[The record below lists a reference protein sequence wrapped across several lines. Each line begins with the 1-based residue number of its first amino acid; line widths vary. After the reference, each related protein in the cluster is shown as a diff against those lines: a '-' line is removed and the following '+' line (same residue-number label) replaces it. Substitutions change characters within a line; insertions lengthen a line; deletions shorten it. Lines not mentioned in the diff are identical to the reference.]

1 MKTIK
6 NILAIIGILIFASG
20 CTLMLDEP
28 PADGND
34 DTPNGDG
41 FTAPRTEQTEFGDVT
56 YQFQDGV
63 RLINEKYVPYIIS
76 CRNDSTLGHTEILF
90 TKNIPSDL
98 LPQRGDYIA
107 TTMSQLFQ
115 QTLCDEVDNIEETG
129 GGYLLISHPVPL
141 IKVFK
146 ELDFS
151 IDARIAGDYE
161 DSSEQSRSGG
171 NIPKLKGF
179 RLVPRHN
186 SYSRGEEVDGELSE
200 SLFSFAF
207 WDGDESKLK
216 EFETNPADYHK
227 WERTALGKSPISV
240 LFPTIRSGGSTSR
253 TATRVGVASYQNVK
267 LKFSLK
273 NGFDLELSNDL
284 VQTYSICSESS
295 EGWEAFPFAGSTG
308 MTVPK
313 DGILPENR
321 WTKYDY
327 MLPVPIMPS
336 IGLDAY
342 VAKLCVDFN
351 FALASD
357 CARKIKGDKLFRYE
371 GSQKTQFFKWNMK
384 TDNNYETT
392 VNRSK
397 SLDVANPRLRKDLS
411 NTCFQYATRL
421 FLHIDI
427 GVTLGAATLDIS
439 PFRVNLDASCTHKMT
454 NDESKSKPS
463 TLKAPGYYGEDY
475 TYEATD
481 KSLDEW
487 KGTLAVGLS
496 TDMKG
501 GADLGDLADYYDW
514 FKHAAV
520 SLKWIEG
527 SMVLWRI
534 ADSAYP
540 VIEYQQTYTPSNYT
554 YHGTVTLPHPGK
566 IGWFSVKEDMLDYEF
581 TNLELLIY
589 DENFNFIKR
598 AKCTTKWDTRD
609 NVYYSHIKYGKEF
622 GFDFTLDNTE
632 LPSFSKYFYVVPAY
646 RKQDYSDYR
655 FPGTRLFS
663 KPLKYTT
670 RLNTGQINEVKTLWV
685 ENDDKCCKPGY
696 CLDGIAMDA
705 DCLFNASSPAN
716 VNVKVEFFDSDGRN
730 VMSKDFQYAIGTSKG
745 GKIKAI
751 YLINHRIETVIDKAK
766 VTLWYDDPNLQ
777 TSVDPSARKMI
788 LDEFEVVYDDNT
800 EWWPVFDYADTSYW
814 TQQGY
819 RIGR

>member
-28 PADGND
+28 SADGND

-63 RLINEKYVPYIIS
+63 RVIDEKYIPYIVT
-76 CRNDSTLGHTEILF
+76 CRNDTTLGHTEILF
-90 TKNIPSDL
+90 TKNIPGDL
-98 LPQRGDYIA
+98 LPRRGELLA

-115 QTLCDEVDNIEETG
+115 STLCDEVDAIEASQ
-129 GGYLLISHPVPL
+129 GGYLMTSHAVSL
-141 IKVFK
+141 RKVFK

-151 IDARIAGDYE
+151 IDAGIAGDYE
-161 DSSEQSRSGG
+161 QSSEQSRSGG
-171 NIPKLKGF
+171 KTPKLKGF
-179 RLVPRHN
+179 HLVPRHN
-186 SYSRGEEVDGELSE
+186 PHSRGEDDSSE
-200 SLFSFAF
+200 FSEPLFSLAF

-216 EFETNPADYHK
+216 EFETDPADYHEWK
-227 WERTALGKSPISV
+227 NEIPTPIRIIFPSV
-240 LFPTIRSGGSTSR
+240 RIGGSASY
-253 TATRVGVASYQNVK
+253 TATRVGLASYQNVK

-284 VQTYSICSESS
+284 VQTYSFRSETCDQ
-295 EGWEAFPFAGSTG
+295 WLAFPVVGSTG

-313 DGILPENR
+313 DGILHENR

-327 MLPVPIMPS
+327 ALPLPVLPS

-342 VAKLCVDFN
+342 VAKLCFDFN
-351 FALASD
+351 FAFAYDEAS
-357 CARKIKGDKLFRYE
+357 KITGDKVFRYE
-371 GSQKTQFFKWNMK
+371 GAQKTQFFKWNMK
-384 TDNNYETT
+384 TDKNYETT

-397 SLDVANPRLRKDLS
+397 SLDVTDPRLRKDLS
-411 NTCFQYATRL
+411 NTVFQYATRG

-427 GVTLGAATLDIS
+427 GFTLGAATLDIS
-439 PFRVNLDASCTHKMT
+439 PLRVNLDVSCTHKMT
-454 NDESKSKPS
+454 NDGSKSKPS
-463 TLKAPGYYGEDY
+463 TLKAPAPIGSLGNKEN

-554 YHGTVTLPHPGK
+554 YHGTVTVHHPGK
-566 IGWFSVKEDMLDYEF
+566 IGWFSVTEDIMEDF
-581 TNLELLIY
+581 CNLELLIY

-598 AKCTTKWDTRD
+598 AKWGLNNSVSK
-609 NVYYSHIKYGKEF
+609 IGYGIEY

-632 LPSFSKYFYVVPAY
+632 LPPFSKYFYVVPAY
-646 RKQDYSDYR
+646 KINNYSDY
-655 FPGTRLFS
+655 GTRLFS

-670 RLNTGQINEVKTLWV
+670 RLNTGQINGVETLWV
-685 ENDDKCCKPGY
+685 ENDDKYCKPGY

-766 VTLWYDDPNLQ
+766 VTLWYDDPYLQ

-800 EWWPVFDYADTSYW
+800 EWWPVFDYADPSYW

>member
-28 PADGND
+28 PADSND

-171 NIPKLKGF
+171 NTPKLKGF

-186 SYSRGEEVDGELSE
+186 SYSRGEEVDGESSE
-200 SLFSFAF
+200 ALFSLAF

-216 EFETNPADYHK
+216 EFETNPADYHD
-227 WERTALGKSPISV
+227 WTDDFNPPLSILFASV
-240 LFPTIRSGGSTSR
+240 RSGGSATHY
-253 TATRVGVASYQNVK
+253 ATRVGLASYQNIK

-284 VQTYSICSESS
+284 VQTYSFCSEACDR
-295 EGWEAFPFAGSTG
+295 WCAFPVVGSTG

-313 DGILPENR
+313 DGILHENR

-327 MLPVPIMPS
+327 GIPLPVLPS

-351 FALASD
+351 FAFAYDEAS
-357 CARKIKGDKLFRYE
+357 KITGDKVFRYE
-371 GSQKTQFFKWNMK
+371 GAQKTQFFKWNMK
-384 TDNNYETT
+384 TDKNYETT

-397 SLDVANPRLRKDLS
+397 SLDVTDPRLRKDLS
-411 NTCFQYATRL
+411 NTVFQYATRG

-427 GVTLGAATLDIS
+427 GFTLGAATLDIS
-439 PFRVNLDASCTHKMT
+439 PLRINFDASFTHKMT
-454 NDESKSKPS
+454 NDGSKSEPS
-463 TLKAPGYYGEDY
+463 TLKAPAPYGKEYSLD
-475 TYEATD
+475 ATD

-527 SMVLWRI
+527 SLVLWRI

-554 YHGTVTLPHPGK
+554 YHGTVTVPHPGK
-566 IGWFSVKEDMLDYEF
+566 IGWFSVKEDIMEDF
-581 TNLELLIY
+581 CNLELLIY

-598 AKCTTKWDTRD
+598 AKWGLHNSVSK
-609 NVYYSHIKYGKEF
+609 IGYGIEY

-632 LPSFSKYFYVVPAY
+632 LPPFSKYFYVVPAY
-646 RKQDYSDYR
+646 EINNYSDY
-655 FPGTRLFS
+655 GTRLFS

-670 RLNTGQINEVKTLWV
+670 RLNTGQINGVETLWV
-685 ENDDKCCKPGY
+685 ENDDKYCKPGY

-705 DCLFNASSPAN
+705 DCLFNGSSPAN

-766 VTLWYDDPNLQ
+766 VTLWYDDPYLQ

-800 EWWPVFDYADTSYW
+800 EWWPVFDYADPSYW

>member
-129 GGYLLISHPVPL
+129 GGYLLISHSVPL

-171 NIPKLKGF
+171 NTPKLKGF

-186 SYSRGEEVDGELSE
+186 SYSRGEEVDGEFSE

-216 EFETNPADYHK
+216 EFETNPADYHD
-227 WERTALGKSPISV
+227 WTDDFDPPLSILFASV
-240 LFPTIRSGGSTSR
+240 RSGGSATHS
-253 TATRVGVASYQNVK
+253 TTRVGLASYQNVK

-284 VQTYSICSESS
+284 VQTYSFRSEACDR
-295 EGWEAFPFAGSTG
+295 WEAFPAVGSTG

-313 DGILPENR
+313 DGILHENR

-327 MLPVPIMPS
+327 GIPLPYLPS

-351 FALASD
+351 FAFAYDEAS
-357 CARKIKGDKLFRYE
+357 KITGDKVFRYE
-371 GSQKTQFFKWNMK
+371 GAQKTQFFKWNMK
-384 TDNNYETT
+384 TDKNYETT

-397 SLDVANPRLRKDLS
+397 SLDVTDPRLRKDLS
-411 NTCFQYATRL
+411 NTCFQYATRG

-427 GVTLGAATLDIS
+427 GFTLGAATLDIS
-439 PFRVNLDASCTHKMT
+439 PLRVNLDVSCTHKMT
-454 NDESKSKPS
+454 NDGSKSKPS
-463 TLKAPGYYGEDY
+463 TLKASPKWGSEEY

-487 KGTLAVGLS
+487 KGTLAVGVS

-520 SLKWIEG
+520 SLKWLEG
-527 SMVLWRI
+527 SLVLWRI

-566 IGWFSVKEDMLDYEF
+566 IGWLSTKIDMTRDF
-581 TNLELLIY
+581 GTLELLIY

-598 AKCTTKWDTRD
+598 AKCTTPDSEEYP
-609 NVYYSHIKYGKEF
+609 YYYVSMFYEKEY

-632 LPSFSKYFYVVPAY
+632 LPPLSKYFYVVPAY
-646 RKQDYSDYR
+646 ATCSYSADTKR
-655 FPGTRLFS
+655 FFS

-670 RLNTGQINEVKTLWV
+670 RLNTGQINGVETLWV
-685 ENDDKCCKPGY
+685 ENDDKYCKPGY

-705 DCLFNASSPAN
+705 DCLFNGSSPAN

-766 VTLWYDDPNLQ
+766 VTLWYDDPYLQ
-777 TSVDPSARKMI
+777 TSVDPSARKVI

>member
-171 NIPKLKGF
+171 NTSKLKGF

-186 SYSRGEEVDGELSE
+186 SYSRGEEVDGEFSE
-200 SLFSFAF
+200 SLFSMAF

-227 WERTALGKSPISV
+227 WEHNVEKSPVSFLYPSV
-240 LFPTIRSGGSTSR
+240 RSGGSTSR
-253 TATRVGVASYQNVK
+253 TATRVGLASYQNVK

-284 VQTYSICSESS
+284 VQTYSICSESCENWS
-295 EGWEAFPFAGSTG
+295 AFPYVGSTG

-327 MLPVPIMPS
+327 MLPALYLPS
-336 IGLDAY
+336 IGLDIY
-342 VAKLCVDFN
+342 VAKICFDFN
-351 FALASD
+351 FAFVMDQA
-357 CARKIKGDKLFRYE
+357 CKVTGDKLFRYE

-384 TDNNYETT
+384 TDKNYETT

-397 SLDVANPRLRKDLS
+397 SLDVRNPRLRKDLS
-411 NTCFQYATRL
+411 NTCFQYATRG
-421 FLHIDI
+421 FLHVDI
-427 GVTLGAATLDIS
+427 GVTFGAATLDLS
-439 PFRVNLDASCTHKMT
+439 PFRINLDASFTHKMT
-454 NDESKSKPS
+454 NDGSKSKPS
-463 TLKAPGYYGEDY
+463 TLKAPGGSFIGEKEN

-487 KGTLAVGLS
+487 KGTLAVGFS
-496 TDMKG
+496 TDAKA
-501 GADLGDLADYYDW
+501 GADLGDLAEYYDW

-520 SLKWIEG
+520 SLTHAEG

-540 VIEYQQTYTPSNYT
+540 VIEYQQTYTPSSYT

-566 IGWFSVKEDMLDYEF
+566 IGWFSTKEDRVEDF
-581 TNLELLIY
+581 IDLELLIY

-598 AKCTTKWDTRD
+598 AKCGTR
-609 NVYYSHIKYGKEF
+609 NRITPIGYGIDYV
-622 GFDFTLDNTE
+622 FDFTLDNTE
-632 LPSFSKYFYVVPAY
+632 LPPFSKYFYVVPAY
-646 RKQDYSDYR
+646 KIQNYSDW
-655 FPGTRLFS
+655 GTRLFS

-670 RLNTGQINEVKTLWV
+670 RLNTGQINGVETLWV

-766 VTLWYDDPNLQ
+766 VTLWYDDPYREN
-777 TSVDPSARKMI
+777 SVDPSARKVI

-800 EWWPVFDYADTSYW
+800 EWWPVFDYEDTSYW

>member
-171 NIPKLKGF
+171 NTPKLKGF

-186 SYSRGEEVDGELSE
+186 SYSRGEEVDGEFSE

-227 WERTALGKSPISV
+227 WERTAFGKSPISV

-284 VQTYSICSESS
+284 VQTYSFCSESS

-327 MLPVPIMPS
+327 MLPVHNMPS
-336 IGLDAY
+336 LGLDAY
-342 VAKLCVDFN
+342 VAKLCFDFN

-397 SLDVANPRLRKDLS
+397 SLDVINPRLRKDLS
-411 NTCFQYATRL
+411 NTLFQYATRL

-427 GVTLGAATLDIS
+427 GFTLGAATLDIS
-439 PFRVNLDASCTHKMT
+439 PLRVNLDVSCTHKMT
-454 NDESKSKPS
+454 NDGSKSKPS
-463 TLKAPGYYGEDY
+463 TLKAPGKWVKEY

-520 SLKWIEG
+520 SLKWVEG

-566 IGWFSVKEDMLDYEF
+566 IGWFSVKEDIVRDF
-581 TNLELLIY
+581 WNLELLIY

-598 AKCTTKWDTRD
+598 AKCTTSDEESYPYEYT
-609 NVYYSHIKYGKEF
+609 SIFYGKEY

-632 LPSFSKYFYVVPAY
+632 LPPFSKYFYVVPAY
-646 RKQDYSDYR
+646 QTCTYSSSGPR
-655 FPGTRLFS
+655 FFS

-670 RLNTGQINEVKTLWV
+670 RLNSGQINGVETLWV
-685 ENDDKCCKPGY
+685 ENDDKYCKPGY

-705 DCLFNASSPAN
+705 DCLFNGSSPAN

-777 TSVDPSARKMI
+777 TSVDPSARKVI

>member
-171 NIPKLKGF
+171 NTPKLKGF

-186 SYSRGEEVDGELSE
+186 SYSRGEEVDGEFSE
-200 SLFSFAF
+200 ALFSLAF

-227 WERTALGKSPISV
+227 WEHNVEKSPVSFLYPSV
-240 LFPTIRSGGSTSR
+240 RKGGSTSR
-253 TATRVGVASYQNVK
+253 TATRVGLASYQNVK

-284 VQTYSICSESS
+284 VQTYSICSESCES
-295 EGWEAFPFAGSTG
+295 WMAVPLCGSTG

-313 DGILPENR
+313 DGMLPENR

-327 MLPVPIMPS
+327 MLPVPILPS
-336 IGLDAY
+336 LGLDIY
-342 VAKLCVDFN
+342 VAKLCFDFN
-351 FALASD
+351 FAFAFD
-357 CARKIKGDKLFRYE
+357 QAWKITGDKLFRYE
-371 GSQKTQFFKWNMK
+371 GAQKTQFFKWNMK

-397 SLDVANPRLRKDLS
+397 SLDVRNPYLRKDLS
-411 NTCFQYATRL
+411 NTCFQNFSRVFT
-421 FLHIDI
+421 HIDI
-427 GVTLGAATLDIS
+427 GVTFGAGTLDLS
-439 PFRVNLDASCTHKMT
+439 PFRVNFDASFTHKMT
-454 NDESKSKPS
+454 NDGSKSKPS
-463 TLKAPGYYGEDY
+463 TLKAPATGFLGGKEY

-496 TDMKG
+496 TDAKA

-514 FKHAAV
+514 FKHAAL
-520 SLKWIEG
+520 SMKWLEG

-540 VIEYQQTYTPSNYT
+540 VIEYQQTYTPSSYT
-554 YHGTVTLPHPGK
+554 YHGTVTVPHPGK
-566 IGWFSVKEDMLDYEF
+566 IGWFSVKEDIMEDF
-581 TNLELLIY
+581 CDLELLIY

-598 AKCTTKWDTRD
+598 AKWGANNSISK
-609 NVYYSHIKYGKEF
+609 IGYGIEY
-622 GFDFTLDNTE
+622 GFDFILDKTE
-632 LPSFSKYFYVVPAY
+632 LPPFSKYFYVVPAY
-646 RKQDYSDYR
+646 KINNYSD
-655 FPGTRLFS
+655 FGTRLFS

-766 VTLWYDDPNLQ
+766 VTLWYDDPYREN
-777 TSVDPSARKMI
+777 SVDPSARKMI

>member
-41 FTAPRTEQTEFGDVT
+41 FTAPRTEQTELGSVT

-63 RLINEKYVPYIIS
+63 RVIDEKYVPYIIS

-129 GGYLLISHPVPL
+129 GGYLLISHSVPL

-171 NIPKLKGF
+171 NTPKLKGF
-179 RLVPRHN
+179 HLVPRHN
-186 SYSRGEEVDGELSE
+186 PHSRGEDDSSE
-200 SLFSFAF
+200 FSEPLFSLAF

-216 EFETNPADYHK
+216 EFETDPADYHEWK
-227 WERTALGKSPISV
+227 NEIPTPIRIIFPSV
-240 LFPTIRSGGSTSR
+240 RIGGSASY
-253 TATRVGVASYQNVK
+253 TATRVGLASYQNVK

-284 VQTYSICSESS
+284 VQTYSFRSETCDQ
-295 EGWEAFPFAGSTG
+295 WLALPVVGSTG

-313 DGILPENR
+313 DGILHENR

-327 MLPVPIMPS
+327 MLPLPKLPS
-336 IGLDAY
+336 LGIDAY
-342 VAKLCVDFN
+342 VAKLCLDFN
-351 FALASD
+351 FAFAYDEAS
-357 CARKIKGDKLFRYE
+357 KITGDKVFRYE
-371 GSQKTQFFKWNMK
+371 GAQKTQFFKWNMK
-384 TDNNYETT
+384 TDKNYETT

-397 SLDVANPRLRKDLS
+397 SLEVTDPRLRKDLS
-411 NTCFQYATRL
+411 NTVFQYATRG

-427 GVTLGAATLDIS
+427 GFTLGLATLDIS
-439 PFRVNLDASCTHKMT
+439 PLRINLDASCTHKMT
-454 NDESKSKPS
+454 NDGSKSKPS
-463 TLKAPGYYGEDY
+463 TLKAPAPIGSLGNKEN

-481 KSLDEW
+481 RSLDEW
-487 KGTLAVGLS
+487 KGTLAVGIS

-520 SLKWIEG
+520 SMKWWEG

-534 ADSAYP
+534 ADSSYP

-554 YHGTVTLPHPGK
+554 YHGTVTVPHPGK
-566 IGWFSVKEDMLDYEF
+566 IGWFSVTEDIMEDF
-581 TNLELLIY
+581 CNLELLIY

-598 AKCTTKWDTRD
+598 AKWGLNNSVSK
-609 NVYYSHIKYGKEF
+609 IGYGIEY

-632 LPSFSKYFYVVPAY
+632 LPPFSKYFYVVPAY
-646 RKQDYSDYR
+646 KINNYSDY
-655 FPGTRLFS
+655 GTRLFS

-670 RLNTGQINEVKTLWV
+670 RLNTGQINGVETLWV
-685 ENDDKCCKPGY
+685 ENDDKYCKPGY

-705 DCLFNASSPAN
+705 DCLFNGSSPAN

-766 VTLWYDDPNLQ
+766 VTLWYDDPYLQ
-777 TSVDPSARKMI
+777 TSVDPSARKVI

>member
-1 MKTIK
+1 
-6 NILAIIGILIFASG
+6 
-20 CTLMLDEP
+20 MLDEP

-186 SYSRGEEVDGELSE
+186 SYSRGEEVDGEFSE
-200 SLFSFAF
+200 ALFSLAF

-216 EFETNPADYHK
+216 EFETDPADYHD
-227 WERTALGKSPISV
+227 WTDDFDPPLSILFASV
-240 LFPTIRSGGSTSR
+240 RSGGSATHS
-253 TATRVGVASYQNVK
+253 ATRVGLASYQNVK

-284 VQTYSICSESS
+284 VQTYSFRSEACDR
-295 EGWEAFPFAGSTG
+295 WEAFPVVGSTG

-313 DGILPENR
+313 DGILHENR

-327 MLPVPIMPS
+327 GIPLPVLPS

-342 VAKLCVDFN
+342 VAKLCLDFN
-351 FALASD
+351 FAFAYDEAS
-357 CARKIKGDKLFRYE
+357 KITGDKVFRYE
-371 GSQKTQFFKWNMK
+371 GAQKTQFFKWNMK
-384 TDNNYETT
+384 TDKNYETT

-397 SLDVANPRLRKDLS
+397 SLDVTDPRNRKDLS
-411 NTCFQYATRL
+411 NTCFQYATRG

-427 GVTLGAATLDIS
+427 GFTLGAATLDIS
-439 PFRVNLDASCTHKMT
+439 PLRVNLDVSCTHKMT
-454 NDESKSKPS
+454 NDGSKSKPS
-463 TLKAPGYYGEDY
+463 TLKAPPKWGSEEY

-487 KGTLAVGLS
+487 KGTLAVGVS

-520 SLKWIEG
+520 SLKWVEG

-566 IGWFSVKEDMLDYEF
+566 IGWFSVKEDIVRDF
-581 TNLELLIY
+581 WNLELLIY

-598 AKCTTKWDTRD
+598 AKCTTTDVNPYEYT
-609 NVYYSHIKYGKEF
+609 SIFYGKEY

-632 LPSFSKYFYVVPAY
+632 LPPLSKYFYVVPAY
-646 RKQDYSDYR
+646 QTCTYTSSGPR
-655 FPGTRLFS
+655 FFS

-670 RLNTGQINEVKTLWV
+670 RLNTGQINGVETLWV
-685 ENDDKCCKPGY
+685 ENDDKYCKPGY

-705 DCLFNASSPAN
+705 DCLFNGSSPAN

>member
-28 PADGND
+28 SADGND

-41 FTAPRTEQTEFGDVT
+41 FTAPRTEQTELGSVT

-63 RLINEKYVPYIIS
+63 RVIDEKYIPYIVT
-76 CRNDSTLGHTEILF
+76 CRNDTTLGHTEILF
-90 TKNIPSDL
+90 TKNIPGDL
-98 LPQRGDYIA
+98 LPRRGELLA

-115 QTLCDEVDNIEETG
+115 STLCDEVDAIEASQ
-129 GGYLLISHPVPL
+129 GGYLMTSHAVSL
-141 IKVFK
+141 RKVFK

-151 IDARIAGDYE
+151 IDAGIAGDYE
-161 DSSEQSRSGG
+161 QSSEQSRSGG
-171 NIPKLKGF
+171 KTPKLKGF
-179 RLVPRHN
+179 HLVPRHN
-186 SYSRGEEVDGELSE
+186 PHSRGEDDSSE
-200 SLFSFAF
+200 FSEPLFSLAF

-216 EFETNPADYHK
+216 EFETDPADYHEWK
-227 WERTALGKSPISV
+227 NEIPTPIRIIFPSV
-240 LFPTIRSGGSTSR
+240 RIGGSASY
-253 TATRVGVASYQNVK
+253 TATRVGLASYQNVK

-284 VQTYSICSESS
+284 VQTYSFRSETCDQ
-295 EGWEAFPFAGSTG
+295 WLALPVVGSTG

-313 DGILPENR
+313 DGILHENR

-327 MLPVPIMPS
+327 ALPLPVLPS

-342 VAKLCVDFN
+342 VAKLCLDFN
-351 FALASD
+351 FAFAYDEAS
-357 CARKIKGDKLFRYE
+357 KITGDKVFRYE
-371 GSQKTQFFKWNMK
+371 GAQKTQFFKWNMK
-384 TDNNYETT
+384 TDKNYETT

-397 SLDVANPRLRKDLS
+397 SLDVTDPRLRKDLS
-411 NTCFQYATRL
+411 NTVFQYATRG

-427 GVTLGAATLDIS
+427 GFTLGAATLDIS
-439 PFRVNLDASCTHKMT
+439 PLRVNLDASFTHKMT
-454 NDESKSKPS
+454 NDGSKSKPS
-463 TLKAPGYYGEDY
+463 TLKAPAPIGSLGNKEN

-527 SMVLWRI
+527 SLVLWRI

-566 IGWFSVKEDMLDYEF
+566 IGWFSVTEDIMEDF
-581 TNLELLIY
+581 CNLELLIY

-598 AKCTTKWDTRD
+598 AKWGLNNSVSK
-609 NVYYSHIKYGKEF
+609 IGYGIEY

-632 LPSFSKYFYVVPAY
+632 LPPFSKYFYVVPAY
-646 RKQDYSDYR
+646 KINNYSDY
-655 FPGTRLFS
+655 GTRLFS

-670 RLNTGQINEVKTLWV
+670 RLNTGQINGVETLWV
-685 ENDDKCCKPGY
+685 ENDDKYCKPGY

-705 DCLFNASSPAN
+705 DCLFNGSSPAN

-766 VTLWYDDPNLQ
+766 VTLWYDDPYLQ
-777 TSVDPSARKMI
+777 TSVDPSARKVI

-800 EWWPVFDYADTSYW
+800 EWWPVFDYADPSYW

>member
-1 MKTIK
+1 MKQLNHTILLLGMML
-6 NILAIIGILIFASG
+6 LAVG
-20 CTLMLDEP
+20 CTLSLDEP
-28 PADGND
+28 LPDGGD
-34 DTPNGDG
+34 DTLNGDG
-41 FTAPRTEQTEFGDVT
+41 FSAPKTQQTEFGDVT
-56 YQFQDGV
+56 YQFEEGV
-63 RLINEKYVPYIIS
+63 RVIDEKYVPYIIY
-76 CRNDSTLGHTEILF
+76 CRNDTAMHHTEILF
-90 TKNIPSDL
+90 TKNIPGDL
-98 LPQRGDYIA
+98 IPRRGEYIA

-115 QTLCDEVDNIEETG
+115 STLCDEVDFVEESQ
-129 GGYLLISHPVPL
+129 GGYLMTSHVVPL
-141 IKVFK
+141 HKVFK

-161 DSSEQSRSGG
+161 ESSEQSRSGG
-171 NIPKLKGF
+171 NTPKLKGY

-186 SYSRGEEVDGELSE
+186 THSRGGEDSGEFSE
-200 SLFSFAF
+200 SLFSLAF

-216 EFETNPADYHK
+216 EFETDPADYHEWK
-227 WERTALGKSPISV
+227 DEIPKPISI
-240 LFPTIRSGGSTSR
+240 LFPSIKVGGSATRS
-253 TATRVGVASYQNVK
+253 ATRVGLASYQNVK

-284 VQTYSICSESS
+284 VQTYSFRSEASDQ
-295 EGWEAFPFAGSTG
+295 WLAFPVVGSTG

-313 DGILPENR
+313 DGILHENR

-327 MLPVPIMPS
+327 GIPLPVLPS
-336 IGLDAY
+336 FGLDVY

-351 FALASD
+351 FAFAYDQAS
-357 CARKIKGDKLFRYE
+357 KITGDKVFRYE
-371 GSQKTQFFKWNMK
+371 GAQKTQLFKWNMK
-384 TDNNYETT
+384 TDKNYETT

-397 SLDVANPRLRKDLS
+397 SLDVRDPRNRKDLS
-411 NTCFQYATRL
+411 NTVFQYATRGY
-421 FLHIDI
+421 LHIDI
-427 GVTLGAATLDIS
+427 GFTLGYATLDVS
-439 PFRVNLDASCTHKMT
+439 PLRINLDVSCTHKMT
-454 NDESKSKPS
+454 NDGSKAKPS
-463 TLKAPGYYGEDY
+463 TLKVKERTKEY

-487 KGTLAVGLS
+487 KGTLAVGIS

-520 SLKWIEG
+520 SMKWWEG

-534 ADSAYP
+534 ADSSYP

-566 IGWFSVKEDMLDYEF
+566 IGWFSINDFVQGFDC
-581 TNLELLIY
+581 LELFIF

-598 AKCTTKWDTRD
+598 GKCTTPWGSIAERQ
-609 NVYYSHIKYGKEF
+609 YLSIKYGQEF

-632 LPSFSKYFYVVPAY
+632 LPPLSKYFYVVPAY
-646 RKQDYSDYR
+646 WTTTLSGAVEQ
-655 FPGTRLFS
+655 PLFS

-670 RLNTGQINEVKTLWV
+670 RSNSGQINGVETLWV
-685 ENDDKCCKPGY
+685 ENDDKYCKPGY

-705 DCLFNASSPAN
+705 DCLFNGSSPAN

-730 VMSKDFQYAIGTSKG
+730 VMSKDFQYAIGSAKG

-766 VTLWYDDPNLQ
+766 VTLWYDDPYMQ
-777 TSVDPSARKMI
+777 TSVDPSARKVI
-788 LDEFEVVYDDNT
+788 LDEYEVIYDDNT
-800 EWWPVFDYADTSYW
+800 EWWPVFDYADPSSW
-814 TQQGY
+814 TKQGY
-819 RIGR
+819 RIGY

>member
-28 PADGND
+28 PADSND

-41 FTAPRTEQTEFGDVT
+41 FTAPRTEQTELGSVT

-63 RLINEKYVPYIIS
+63 RVIDEKYIPYIVT
-76 CRNDSTLGHTEILF
+76 CRNDTTLGHTEILF
-90 TKNIPSDL
+90 TKNIPGDL
-98 LPQRGDYIA
+98 LPRRGELLA

-115 QTLCDEVDNIEETG
+115 STLCDEVDAIEASQ
-129 GGYLLISHPVPL
+129 GGYLMTSHAVSL
-141 IKVFK
+141 RKVFK

-151 IDARIAGDYE
+151 IDAGIAGDYE
-161 DSSEQSRSGG
+161 QSSEQSRSGG
-171 NIPKLKGF
+171 KTPKLKGF
-179 RLVPRHN
+179 HLVPRHN
-186 SYSRGEEVDGELSE
+186 PHSRGEDDSSE
-200 SLFSFAF
+200 FSEPLFSLAF

-216 EFETNPADYHK
+216 EFETDPADYHEWK
-227 WERTALGKSPISV
+227 NEIPTPIRIIFPSV
-240 LFPTIRSGGSTSR
+240 RIGGSASY
-253 TATRVGVASYQNVK
+253 TATRVGLASYQNVK

-284 VQTYSICSESS
+284 VQTYSFRSETCDQ
-295 EGWEAFPFAGSTG
+295 WLALPVVGSTG

-313 DGILPENR
+313 DGILHENR

-327 MLPVPIMPS
+327 MLPLPKLPS
-336 IGLDAY
+336 LGIDAY
-342 VAKLCVDFN
+342 VAKLCLDFN
-351 FALASD
+351 FAFAYDEAS
-357 CARKIKGDKLFRYE
+357 KITGDKVFRYE
-371 GSQKTQFFKWNMK
+371 GAQKTQFFKWNMK
-384 TDNNYETT
+384 TDKNYETT

-397 SLDVANPRLRKDLS
+397 SLEVTDPRLRKDLS
-411 NTCFQYATRL
+411 NTVFQYATRG

-427 GVTLGAATLDIS
+427 GFTLGLATLDIS
-439 PFRVNLDASCTHKMT
+439 PLRINLDASCTHKMT
-454 NDESKSKPS
+454 NDGSKSKPS
-463 TLKAPGYYGEDY
+463 TLKAKELYSKEY

-481 KSLDEW
+481 RSLDEW
-487 KGTLAVGLS
+487 KGTLAVGIS

-520 SLKWIEG
+520 SMKWWEG

-534 ADSAYP
+534 ADSSYP

-554 YHGTVTLPHPGK
+554 YHGTVTVPHPGK
-566 IGWFSVKEDMLDYEF
+566 IGWFSVTEDIMEDF
-581 TNLELLIY
+581 CNLELLIY

-598 AKCTTKWDTRD
+598 AKWGLNNSVSK
-609 NVYYSHIKYGKEF
+609 IGYGIEY

-632 LPSFSKYFYVVPAY
+632 LPPFSKYFYVVPAY
-646 RKQDYSDYR
+646 KINNYSDY
-655 FPGTRLFS
+655 GTRLFS

-670 RLNTGQINEVKTLWV
+670 RLNTGQINGVETLWV
-685 ENDDKCCKPGY
+685 ENDDKYCKPGY

-705 DCLFNASSPAN
+705 DCLFNGSSPAN

-766 VTLWYDDPNLQ
+766 VTLWYDDPYLQ

-800 EWWPVFDYADTSYW
+800 EWWPVFDYADPSYW

>member
-28 PADGND
+28 SADGND

-41 FTAPRTEQTEFGDVT
+41 FTAPRTEQTELGSVT

-63 RLINEKYVPYIIS
+63 RVIDEKYIPYIVT
-76 CRNDSTLGHTEILF
+76 CRNDTTLGHTEILF
-90 TKNIPSDL
+90 TKNIPGDL
-98 LPQRGDYIA
+98 LPRRGELLA

-115 QTLCDEVDNIEETG
+115 STLCDEVDAIEASQ
-129 GGYLLISHPVPL
+129 GGYLMTSHAVSL
-141 IKVFK
+141 RKVFK

-151 IDARIAGDYE
+151 IDAGIAGDYE
-161 DSSEQSRSGG
+161 QSSEQSRSGG
-171 NIPKLKGF
+171 KTPKLKGF
-179 RLVPRHN
+179 HLVPRHN
-186 SYSRGEEVDGELSE
+186 PHSRGEDDSSE
-200 SLFSFAF
+200 FSEPLFSLAF

-216 EFETNPADYHK
+216 EFETDPADYHEWK
-227 WERTALGKSPISV
+227 NEIPTPIRIIFPSV
-240 LFPTIRSGGSTSR
+240 RIGGSASY
-253 TATRVGVASYQNVK
+253 TATRVGLASYQNVK

-284 VQTYSICSESS
+284 VQTYSFRSETCDQ
-295 EGWEAFPFAGSTG
+295 WLALPVVGSTG

-313 DGILPENR
+313 DGILHENR

-327 MLPVPIMPS
+327 MLPLPKLPS
-336 IGLDAY
+336 LGIDAY
-342 VAKLCVDFN
+342 VAKLCLDFN
-351 FALASD
+351 FAFAYDEAS
-357 CARKIKGDKLFRYE
+357 KITGDKVFRYE
-371 GSQKTQFFKWNMK
+371 GAQKTQFFKWNMK
-384 TDNNYETT
+384 TDKNYETT

-397 SLDVANPRLRKDLS
+397 SLEVTDPRLRKDLS
-411 NTCFQYATRL
+411 NTVFQYATRG

-427 GVTLGAATLDIS
+427 GFTLGAATLDIS
-439 PFRVNLDASCTHKMT
+439 PLRVNLDVSCTHKMT
-454 NDESKSKPS
+454 NDGSKSKPS
-463 TLKAPGYYGEDY
+463 TLKAPAPIGSLGNKEN

-566 IGWFSVKEDMLDYEF
+566 IGWFSVKEDIMEDF
-581 TNLELLIY
+581 CNLELLIY

-598 AKCTTKWDTRD
+598 AKWGLNNSVSK
-609 NVYYSHIKYGKEF
+609 IGYGIEY

-632 LPSFSKYFYVVPAY
+632 LPPFSKYFYVVPAY
-646 RKQDYSDYR
+646 KINNYSDY
-655 FPGTRLFS
+655 GTRLFS

-670 RLNTGQINEVKTLWV
+670 RLNTGQINGVETLWV
-685 ENDDKCCKPGY
+685 ENDDKYCKPGY

-766 VTLWYDDPNLQ
+766 VTLWYDDPYLQ
-777 TSVDPSARKMI
+777 TSVDPSARKVI

-800 EWWPVFDYADTSYW
+800 EWWPVFDYADPSYW

>member
-1 MKTIK
+1 MKRLNQI
-6 NILAIIGILIFASG
+6 ILLLGMMLLAVG
-20 CTLMLDEP
+20 CTLSLDEP
-28 PADGND
+28 VPDVGE
-34 DTPNGDG
+34 DTLNGDG
-41 FTAPRTEQTEFGDVT
+41 FSSPKTQLTEFGDVT

-63 RLINEKYVPYIIS
+63 RVIDEKYIPYIVT
-76 CRNDSTLGHTEILF
+76 CRNDTTLGHTEILF
-90 TKNIPSDL
+90 TKNIPGDL
-98 LPQRGDYIA
+98 LPRRGELLA

-115 QTLCDEVDNIEETG
+115 STLCDEVDAIEASQ
-129 GGYLLISHPVPL
+129 GGYLMTSHAVSL
-141 IKVFK
+141 RKVFK

-151 IDARIAGDYE
+151 IDAGIAGDYE
-161 DSSEQSRSGG
+161 QSSEQSRSGG
-171 NIPKLKGF
+171 KTPKLKGF
-179 RLVPRHN
+179 HLVPRHN
-186 SYSRGEEVDGELSE
+186 PHSRGEDDSSE
-200 SLFSFAF
+200 FSEPLFSLAF

-216 EFETNPADYHK
+216 EFETDPADYHEWK
-227 WERTALGKSPISV
+227 NEIPTPIRIIFPSV
-240 LFPTIRSGGSTSR
+240 RIGGSASY
-253 TATRVGVASYQNVK
+253 TATRVGLASYQNVK

-273 NGFDLELSNDL
+273 NGVDLELSNDL
-284 VQTYSICSESS
+284 VQTYSFRSETCDQ
-295 EGWEAFPFAGSTG
+295 WLAFPVVGSTG

-313 DGILPENR
+313 DGILHENR

-327 MLPVPIMPS
+327 GIPLPVLPS

-351 FALASD
+351 FAFAYDEAS
-357 CARKIKGDKLFRYE
+357 KITGDKVFRYE
-371 GSQKTQFFKWNMK
+371 GAQKTQFFKWNMK
-384 TDNNYETT
+384 TDKNYETT

-397 SLDVANPRLRKDLS
+397 SLDVTDPRLRKDLS
-411 NTCFQYATRL
+411 NTVFQYATRG

-427 GVTLGAATLDIS
+427 GFTLGAATLDIS
-439 PFRVNLDASCTHKMT
+439 PLRVNLDVSCTHKMT

-463 TLKAPGYYGEDY
+463 TLKALYSRQEYSL
-475 TYEATD
+475 EATD

-554 YHGTVTLPHPGK
+554 YHGTVTVPHPGK
-566 IGWFSVKEDMLDYEF
+566 IGWFSTKEDINQDF
-581 TNLELLIY
+581 VGLELLIY

-598 AKCTTKWDTRD
+598 AKCSTGEGTNNYREYISI
-609 NVYYSHIKYGKEF
+609 VYNREY

-632 LPSFSKYFYVVPAY
+632 LPPLSKYFYVVPAY
-646 RKQDYSDYR
+646 TARVYYDEPKH
-655 FPGTRLFS
+655 LFS

-670 RLNTGQINEVKTLWV
+670 RLNTGQINGVETLWV
-685 ENDDKCCKPGY
+685 ENDDKYCKPGY

-705 DCLFNASSPAN
+705 DCLFNGSSPAN
-716 VNVKVEFFDSDGRN
+716 VNVKVEFFDSDGRI

-766 VTLWYDDPNLQ
+766 VTLWYDDPYLQ
-777 TSVDPSARKMI
+777 TSVDPSARKVI

>member
-1 MKTIK
+1 MKQLNHTILLLGMML
-6 NILAIIGILIFASG
+6 LAVG
-20 CTLMLDEP
+20 CTLFLDEP
-28 PADGND
+28 VPDGGE
-34 DTPNGDG
+34 DTLNGDG
-41 FTAPRTEQTEFGDVT
+41 FSSPKTQLTEFGEVT
-56 YQFQDGV
+56 YQFEEGV
-63 RLINEKYVPYIIS
+63 RVIDEKYVPYIIY
-76 CRNDSTLGHTEILF
+76 CRNDTAMHHTEILF
-90 TKNIPSDL
+90 TKNIPGDL
-98 LPQRGDYIA
+98 IPRRGEYIA

-115 QTLCDEVDNIEETG
+115 STLCDEVDFVEESQ
-129 GGYLLISHPVPL
+129 GGYLMTSHVVPL
-141 IKVFK
+141 HKVFK

-161 DSSEQSRSGG
+161 ERSEQSRSGG
-171 NIPKLKGF
+171 NTPKLKGY

-186 SYSRGEEVDGELSE
+186 THSRGGEDSGEFSE
-200 SLFSFAF
+200 SLFSLAF
-207 WDGDESKLK
+207 WNGDESQLK
-216 EFETNPADYHK
+216 EFETDPADYHDWK
-227 WERTALGKSPISV
+227 NDFDPPISTI
-240 LFPTIRSGGSTSR
+240 LFPSIREGGSATRS
-253 TATRVGVASYQNVK
+253 ATRVGLASYQNVK

-284 VQTYSICSESS
+284 VQTYSFRSEESDQ
-295 EGWEAFPFAGSTG
+295 WYAFPVIGSTG

-313 DGILPENR
+313 DGILHENR

-327 MLPVPIMPS
+327 AFPFPVLPS

-351 FALASD
+351 FAFAFDQAS
-357 CARKIKGDKLFRYE
+357 KITGDKVFRYE
-371 GSQKTQFFKWNMK
+371 GAQKTQFFKWNMK
-384 TDNNYETT
+384 TDKNYETT

-397 SLDVANPRLRKDLS
+397 SLDVTDPRLRKDLS
-411 NTCFQYATRL
+411 NTVFQYATRGY
-421 FLHIDI
+421 LHIDI
-427 GVTLGAATLDIS
+427 GFTLGLATLDIS
-439 PFRVNLDASCTHKMT
+439 PLRINLDVSCTHKMT
-454 NDESKSKPS
+454 NDGSKSKPS
-463 TLKAPGYYGEDY
+463 TLKAKEPNY

-487 KGTLAVGLS
+487 KGTLAVGVS

-520 SLKWIEG
+520 SMKWWEG

-534 ADSAYP
+534 AESPYP

-566 IGWFSVKEDMLDYEF
+566 IGWFSTIYDYVQGF
-581 TNLELLIY
+581 SNLELLIF

-598 AKCTTKWDTRD
+598 GKCTTSWVTIGESQ
-609 NVYYSHIKYGKEF
+609 YYNLKYGQEF

-632 LPSFSKYFYVVPAY
+632 LPPFSKYFYVVPAY
-646 RKQDYSDYR
+646 STATFPYSNNWQH
-655 FPGTRLFS
+655 FFS

-670 RLNTGQINEVKTLWV
+670 RSNSGQINGVETLWV
-685 ENDDKCCKPGY
+685 ENDDKYCKPGY

-705 DCLFNASSPAN
+705 DCLFNGSSPAN

-730 VMSKDFQYAIGTSKG
+730 VMSKDFQYAIGSAKG

-766 VTLWYDDPNLQ
+766 VTLWYDDPYMQ
-777 TSVDPSARKMI
+777 TLVDPSARKVI
-788 LDEFEVVYDDNT
+788 LDEYEVIYDDNT
-800 EWWPVFDYADTSYW
+800 EWWPVFDYADPSSW
-814 TQQGY
+814 TKQGY

>member
-1 MKTIK
+1 MKRLNQI
-6 NILAIIGILIFASG
+6 ILLLGMMLLAVG
-20 CTLMLDEP
+20 CTLSLDEP
-28 PADGND
+28 VPDVGE
-34 DTPNGDG
+34 DTLNGDG
-41 FTAPRTEQTEFGDVT
+41 FSSPKTQLTEFGDVT

-171 NIPKLKGF
+171 NTPKLKGF

-186 SYSRGEEVDGELSE
+186 SYSRGEEDSGEFSE
-200 SLFSFAF
+200 SLFSLAF

-227 WERTALGKSPISV
+227 WEHNVEKSPFSFLYPSV
-240 LFPTIRSGGSTSR
+240 RKGGSTSR
-253 TATRVGVASYQNVK
+253 TATRVGLASYQNLK

-284 VQTYSICSESS
+284 VQTYSFCSESS
-295 EGWEAFPFAGSTG
+295 ENWIAYPIVGSTG

-313 DGILPENR
+313 DGILHENR

-327 MLPVPIMPS
+327 ALPLPILPS
-336 IGLDAY
+336 IGLDIY
-342 VAKLCVDFN
+342 VAKLCFDFN
-351 FALASD
+351 FAFATD
-357 CARKIKGDKLFRYE
+357 QAWKITGDKLFRYE
-371 GSQKTQFFKWNMK
+371 GAQKTQFFKWNMK

-397 SLDVANPRLRKDLS
+397 SMDVTNPRVRKDLS
-411 NTCFQYATRL
+411 NTCFQYAARG

-427 GVTLGAATLDIS
+427 GVTFGAGTLDVS
-439 PFRVNLDASCTHKMT
+439 PLRINFDASFTHKMT
-454 NDESKSKPS
+454 NDGSKSKPS
-463 TLKAPGYYGEDY
+463 TLKAPASYGKEY
-475 TYEATD
+475 SLEATD

-496 TDMKG
+496 TDAKA

-514 FKHAAV
+514 FKHAAL
-520 SLKWIEG
+520 SMKWAEG

-540 VIEYQQTYTPSNYT
+540 VIEYQQTYTPSSYT
-554 YHGTVTLPHPGK
+554 YHGTVTVPHPGK
-566 IGWFSVKEDMLDYEF
+566 IGWFSVKEDIVQDF
-581 TNLELLIY
+581 VGLELYIY
-589 DENFNFIKR
+589 DENFNYIKR
-598 AKCTTKWDTRD
+598 ARCSTEPVTSNYREYTI
-609 NVYYSHIKYGKEF
+609 IKYGKEY

-632 LPSFSKYFYVVPAY
+632 LPLFSKYFYVVPAY
-646 RKQDYSDYR
+646 RVRDSSADKKY
-655 FPGTRLFS
+655 LFS

-670 RLNTGQINEVKTLWV
+670 RLNTGQINGVETLWV

-705 DCLFNASSPAN
+705 DCLFNGSSPAN

-766 VTLWYDDPNLQ
+766 VTLWYDDPYLQ
-777 TSVDPSARKMI
+777 TSVDPSARKVI

>member
-1 MKTIK
+1 
-6 NILAIIGILIFASG
+6 
-20 CTLMLDEP
+20 MLDEP

-171 NIPKLKGF
+171 NTPKLKGF

-186 SYSRGEEVDGELSE
+186 SYSRGEEVDGEFSE

-216 EFETNPADYHK
+216 EFETNPADYHD
-227 WERTALGKSPISV
+227 WTDDFDPPLSILFASV
-240 LFPTIRSGGSTSR
+240 RSGGSATHS
-253 TATRVGVASYQNVK
+253 ATRVGLASYQNVK

-284 VQTYSICSESS
+284 VQTYSFRSEACDR
-295 EGWEAFPFAGSTG
+295 WEAFPAVGSTG

-313 DGILPENR
+313 DGILHENR

-327 MLPVPIMPS
+327 GIPLPVLPS

-342 VAKLCVDFN
+342 VAKLCFDFN
-351 FALASD
+351 FAFAYDEAS
-357 CARKIKGDKLFRYE
+357 KITGDKVFRYE
-371 GSQKTQFFKWNMK
+371 GAQKTQFFKWNMK
-384 TDNNYETT
+384 TDKNYETT

-397 SLDVANPRLRKDLS
+397 SLDVTDPRLRKDLS
-411 NTCFQYATRL
+411 NTVFQYATRG

-427 GVTLGAATLDIS
+427 GFTLGAATLDIS
-439 PFRVNLDASCTHKMT
+439 PLRVNLDVSCTHKMT
-454 NDESKSKPS
+454 NDGSKSKPS
-463 TLKAPGYYGEDY
+463 TLKAPGKWVKEY

-520 SLKWIEG
+520 SLKWAEG

-566 IGWFSVKEDMLDYEF
+566 IGWFSVKEDIVRDF
-581 TNLELLIY
+581 WNLELLIY

-598 AKCTTKWDTRD
+598 AKCTTSDEESYPYEYT
-609 NVYYSHIKYGKEF
+609 SIFYGKEY

-632 LPSFSKYFYVVPAY
+632 LPPFSKYFYVVPAY
-646 RKQDYSDYR
+646 QTCTYSSSGPR
-655 FPGTRLFS
+655 FFS

-670 RLNTGQINEVKTLWV
+670 RLNSGQINGVETLWV
-685 ENDDKCCKPGY
+685 ENDDKYCKPGY

-705 DCLFNASSPAN
+705 DCLFNGSSPAN

-777 TSVDPSARKMI
+777 TSVDPSARKVI

>member
-161 DSSEQSRSGG
+161 DSSEQSRSRG
-171 NIPKLKGF
+171 NTPKLKGF

-186 SYSRGEEVDGELSE
+186 SYSRGEEVDGEFSE
-200 SLFSFAF
+200 SLFSLAF

-227 WERTALGKSPISV
+227 WEHNVEKSPVSFLYPSV
-240 LFPTIRSGGSTSR
+240 RKGGSTSR
-253 TATRVGVASYQNVK
+253 TATRVGLASYQNVK

-284 VQTYSICSESS
+284 VQTYSICSESCDNWTAVPY
-295 EGWEAFPFAGSTG
+295 GGSTG

-327 MLPVPIMPS
+327 LLPALWLPT
-336 IGLDAY
+336 IGLDVY
-342 VAKLCVDFN
+342 VAKICFDFN
-351 FALASD
+351 FAFAYD
-357 CARKIKGDKLFRYE
+357 QACKVKGDKLFRYE

-384 TDNNYETT
+384 TDKNYETT

-397 SLDVANPRLRKDLS
+397 SLDVTDPRLRKDLS
-411 NTCFQYATRL
+411 NTVFQYATRG

-427 GVTLGAATLDIS
+427 GVTFGAGTLDVS
-439 PFRVNLDASCTHKMT
+439 PFRVNFDASFTHKMT
-454 NDESKSKPS
+454 NDGSKSKPS
-463 TLKAPGYYGEDY
+463 TLKAPAPIGSLGNKEN

-496 TDMKG
+496 TDAKA

-514 FKHAAV
+514 FKHAAL
-520 SLKWIEG
+520 SMKWAEG

-540 VIEYQQTYTPSNYT
+540 VIEYQQTYSPSSYT
-554 YHGTVTLPHPGK
+554 YHGTVTVPHPGK
-566 IGWFSVKEDMLDYEF
+566 IGWFSVKEDIMEDF
-581 TNLELLIY
+581 CNLELLIY

-598 AKCTTKWDTRD
+598 AKWGLHRD
-609 NVYYSHIKYGKEF
+609 IQ
-622 GFDFTLDNTE
+622 LM
-632 LPSFSKYFYVVPAY
+632 AM
-646 RKQDYSDYR
+646 RK
-655 FPGTRLFS
+655 GT
-663 KPLKYTT
+663 
-670 RLNTGQINEVKTLWV
+670 
-685 ENDDKCCKPGY
+685 
-696 CLDGIAMDA
+696 
-705 DCLFNASSPAN
+705 
-716 VNVKVEFFDSDGRN
+716 
-730 VMSKDFQYAIGTSKG
+730 
-745 GKIKAI
+745 
-751 YLINHRIETVIDKAK
+751 AK
-766 VTLWYDDPNLQ
+766 V
-777 TSVDPSARKMI
+777 
-788 LDEFEVVYDDNT
+788 
-800 EWWPVFDYADTSYW
+800 
-814 TQQGY
+814 
-819 RIGR
+819 

>member
-1 MKTIK
+1 MKQLNHTILLLGMML
-6 NILAIIGILIFASG
+6 LAVG
-20 CTLMLDEP
+20 CTLSLDEP
-28 PADGND
+28 LPDGGEDNL
-34 DTPNGDG
+34 NGDG
-41 FTAPRTEQTEFGDVT
+41 FSAPKTQQTEFGDVT
-56 YQFQDGV
+56 YQFEEGV
-63 RLINEKYVPYIIS
+63 RVIDEKYVPYIIY
-76 CRNDSTLGHTEILF
+76 CRNDTAMHHTEILF
-90 TKNIPSDL
+90 TKNIPGDL
-98 LPQRGDYIA
+98 IPRRGEYIA

-115 QTLCDEVDNIEETG
+115 STLCDEVDFVEESQ
-129 GGYLLISHPVPL
+129 GGYLITSHVVPL
-141 IKVFK
+141 HKVFK

-161 DSSEQSRSGG
+161 ESSEQSRSGG
-171 NIPKLKGF
+171 NTPKLKGY

-186 SYSRGEEVDGELSE
+186 THSRGGEDSGEFSE
-200 SLFSFAF
+200 SLFSLAF
-207 WDGDESKLK
+207 WNGDESQLK
-216 EFETNPADYHK
+216 EFETDPADYHDWK
-227 WERTALGKSPISV
+227 NDFDPPISTI
-240 LFPTIRSGGSTSR
+240 LFPSIREGGSATRS
-253 TATRVGVASYQNVK
+253 ATRVGLASYQNVK

-284 VQTYSICSESS
+284 VQTYSFRSEESDQ
-295 EGWEAFPFAGSTG
+295 WYAFPVIGSTG

-313 DGILPENR
+313 DGILHENR

-327 MLPVPIMPS
+327 AFPLPFPALPS

-351 FALASD
+351 FAFAYDQAS
-357 CARKIKGDKLFRYE
+357 KITGDKVFRYE
-371 GSQKTQFFKWNMK
+371 GAQKTQFFKWNMK
-384 TDNNYETT
+384 TDKNYETT

-397 SLDVANPRLRKDLS
+397 SLDVTDPRLRKDLS
-411 NTCFQYATRL
+411 NTVFQYATRGY
-421 FLHIDI
+421 LHIDI
-427 GVTLGAATLDIS
+427 GFTLGLATLDVS
-439 PFRVNLDASCTHKMT
+439 PLRINLDVSCTHKMT
-454 NDESKSKPS
+454 NDGSKAKPS
-463 TLKAPGYYGEDY
+463 TLKVKEPGYTEY

-487 KGTLAVGLS
+487 KGTLAVGVS

-520 SLKWIEG
+520 SLKWWEG

-534 ADSAYP
+534 ADSPYP

-566 IGWFSVKEDMLDYEF
+566 IGWFSINDFVQGFDC
-581 TNLELLIY
+581 LELLIF

-598 AKCTTKWDTRD
+598 GKCTTPWGSIAERQ
-609 NVYYSHIKYGKEF
+609 YLSIKYGQEF

-632 LPSFSKYFYVVPAY
+632 LPPLSKYFYVVPAY
-646 RKQDYSDYR
+646 WTKGFFYETQIQP
-655 FPGTRLFS
+655 FFS

-670 RLNTGQINEVKTLWV
+670 RSNSGQINGVETLWV
-685 ENDDKCCKPGY
+685 ENDDKYCKPGY

-705 DCLFNASSPAN
+705 DCLFNGSSPAN

-730 VMSKDFQYAIGTSKG
+730 VMSKDFQYAIGSAKG

-766 VTLWYDDPNLQ
+766 VTLWYDDPYMQ
-777 TSVDPSARKMI
+777 TSVDPSARKVI
-788 LDEFEVVYDDNT
+788 LDEYEVIYDDNT
-800 EWWPVFDYADTSYW
+800 EWWPVFDYADPSSW
-814 TQQGY
+814 TKQGY
-819 RIGR
+819 RIGY